1 MFIYKNKTWPH
12 FIWDKELL
20 IKLLTSVSHRQ
31 GRLIGQMESLGLT
44 LQSEA
49 MLQSMTLEILNS
61 SEIEGEILDRN
72 QVRSSIARK
81 LGMDIAGL
89 VPSDRNIDEVVEGML
104 DATQKF
110 KEPLSA
116 DRLFG
121 WHSALFPSSRSGMQK
136 IVVGNRRENSLDDP
150 MQVVSGAIGKERIHF
165 KAPDSNLLA
174 KEMNAFIN

>member
-89 VPSDRNIDEVVEGML
+89 VPSDRNIDEVVRGCLMPHKNL
-104 DATQKF
+104 KNHCQQTDY
-110 KEPLSA
+110 L
-116 DRLFG
+116 
-121 WHSALFPSSRSGMQK
+121 
-136 IVVGNRRENSLDDP
+136 VGILHCFH
-150 MQVVSGAIGKERIHF
+150 QVEVECK
-165 KAPDSNLLA
+165 KLL
-174 KEMNAFIN
+174 